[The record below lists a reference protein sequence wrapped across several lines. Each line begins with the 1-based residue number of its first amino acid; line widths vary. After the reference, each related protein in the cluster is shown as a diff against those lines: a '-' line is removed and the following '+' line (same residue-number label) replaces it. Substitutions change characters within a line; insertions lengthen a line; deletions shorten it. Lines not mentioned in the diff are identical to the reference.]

1 MSRGSRAGISRAS
14 STFCQRRADSTM
26 PTSVRPA
33 AAPSQAS
40 VPSDGSGT
48 SSPRSNDGARASSTA
63 SMRALTPRRTP
74 RDIACL
80 PSTSSSSPGAIPPP
94 AGVAARPVP
103 DSTAAR
109 RRVPR
114 GPRASPAGRA
124 TRWPRRDRRAR
135 WAPPPAPPAAHPL
148 RPTPDAEVP
157 VGRSRTRTLGLCT
170 AVAAVAIIGAMTDR
184 AGDEPADDRTEAPD
198 AAADAVGAPG
208 PHTLGAAVD
217 ATRAVDRAR
226 VELRTTV
233 AGPDGPVDLV
243 HRAHFTDGGM
253 RAHAETDMSEVAAA
267 LEGAGQQLGGDF
279 SRPTAIVVDGD
290 TVYSQIGPMA
300 ESLGRSPDDWVSARL
315 SDIVAVADAADN
327 DTLSL
332 VLDPLGPLDLL
343 RHPVAEI
350 DHVGDEEVR
359 GTPTRHLRAEL
370 DITGGGAPPPGT
382 LEGRLAA
389 VGLHRLPVDVWL
401 DEA

>member
-1 MSRGSRAGISRAS
+1 
-14 STFCQRRADSTM
+14 
-26 PTSVRPA
+26 
-33 AAPSQAS
+33 
-40 VPSDGSGT
+40 
-48 SSPRSNDGARASSTA
+48 
-63 SMRALTPRRTP
+63 
-74 RDIACL
+74 
-80 PSTSSSSPGAIPPP
+80 
-94 AGVAARPVP
+94 VA
-103 DSTAAR
+103 
-109 RRVPR
+109 
-114 GPRASPAGRA
+114 
-124 TRWPRRDRRAR
+124 
-135 WAPPPAPPAAHPL
+135 HLL
-148 RPTPDAEVP
+148 RPTHDEEVP

-401 DEA
+401 DEAGVVRRLQLAVDRAGRLTTTFDVYDVGADITVERPDDAEVVTPGGAGDGDG